1 VDAAVAVLF
10 ALGAVLMLRRRDND
24 ANIDQAAAE
33 RPSDLSSAILV
44 SHDQHSHLGAATGVY
59 ATDAARD

>member
-1 VDAAVAVLF
+1 
-10 ALGAVLMLRRRDND
+10 MLRRRDND

-44 SHDQHSHLGAATGVY
+44 SHDQHSHLGAATRVY